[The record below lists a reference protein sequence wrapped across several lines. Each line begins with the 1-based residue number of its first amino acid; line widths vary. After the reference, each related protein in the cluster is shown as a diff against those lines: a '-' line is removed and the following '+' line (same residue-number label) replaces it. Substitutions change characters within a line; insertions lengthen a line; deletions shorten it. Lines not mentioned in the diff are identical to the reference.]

1 MNKKNIILDLD
12 NTLLNSLT
20 FKEVKNFSQS
30 KAKLFDYVDMDK
42 SYRVYLRPY
51 LQKFLDFLFEN
62 YNVSIWTAASK
73 SYATFIIDNII
84 LIKPER
90 KLDLVLFSYHCSY
103 SKKFLKCAKDIM
115 MLWEELKLKGYT
127 RENTTILDDLPEI
140 HKTLPNYT
148 IKAKYFDV
156 LQRGSENDKFLLN
169 LISKLKSE
177 S

>member
-20 FKEVKNFSQS
+20 FKEVKNFPQS
-30 KAKLFDYVDMDK
+30 KQKFFTYVDMDK

-51 LQKFLDFLFEN
+51 LQKFLDFLFAN

-84 LIKPER
+84 LVKPER

-127 RENTTILDDLPEI
+127 KENTTILDDLPEI

-156 LQRGSENDKFLLN
+156 LKKGSEKDRFLLD
-169 LISKLKSE
+169 LIHKLKTS
-177 S
+177 

>member
-127 RENTTILDDLPEI
+127 RENTTILDDLPE
-140 HKTLPNYT
+140 
-148 IKAKYFDV
+148 
-156 LQRGSENDKFLLN
+156 
-169 LISKLKSE
+169 
-177 S
+177 